1 MIQKV
6 LIANRGEIAIRIIK
20 ACKELGIAT
29 VAVYSEADKESLH
42 VAFADEAYQIGPA
55 SSIDSYLKIETIVNI
70 TKITG
75 CQAIHPGYGFL
86 SENMELCR
94 ICEKVGIIFI
104 GPSLDNLS
112 QLANKFDAKR
122 LAKTVGIPVIPGN
135 HQTIETSEQLKKE
148 AEKLNFP
155 ILLKATHGGGGK
167 GIKRCEN
174 LEELFHYYEIIKKE
188 AEKAFNNQGCY
199 IEECIQQF
207 LHVEV
212 QILGDSKGNIIHLGE
227 RNCSIQRKMQK
238 ITEETPSPLL
248 DEKVRTELCEA
259 ACRFSKNLNYLGVGT
274 VEFLY
279 DYKNKNF
286 YFMEMN
292 TRVQV
297 EHPITEMI
305 SGVDIIKEQISI
317 ADGQPLNYTQESIQL
332 TGYSIECRI
341 NAEDPENNFFPS
353 AGTIDF
359 LVLPTGSPGI
369 RVDTFIYSGY
379 QIPLFYDSMLGKIIV
394 HDKTRVGA
402 IKKLKVA
409 LETTIISGI
418 KTNISFLLAI
428 LSDQGFI
435 SGHYDNHF
443 IEENLQN
450 TYSNPKL
457 LKRT

>member
-20 ACKELGIAT
+20 ACKELGITT
-29 VAVYSEADKESLH
+29 VAVYSEADKEALH

-55 SSIDSYLKIETIVNI
+55 SSIDSYLKVEAIVNVA
-70 TKITG
+70 KITG
-75 CQAIHPGYGFL
+75 CQAVHPGYGFL

-94 ICEKVGIIFI
+94 MCEEEGITFI

-112 QLANKFDAKR
+112 QLADKFEAKR
-122 LAKTVGIPVIPGN
+122 LAKTAGITVIPGN
-135 HQTIETSEQLKKE
+135 HEVIETTEQLQKE
-148 AEKLNFP
+148 AGKLNFP

-174 LEELFHYYEIIKKE
+174 LEELLHYYEIIKKE

-212 QILGDSKGNIIHLGE
+212 QILGDSQGNIIHLGE

-238 ITEETPSPLL
+238 IIEETPSPLL
-248 DEKVRTELCEA
+248 DEEIRTELCEA
-259 ACRFSKNLNYLGVGT
+259 ACRFSERLNYLGAGT

-279 DYKNKNF
+279 DYKKKCF

-305 SGVDIIKEQISI
+305 SGVDIIKEQITI
-317 ADGQPLNYTQESIQL
+317 AAGLPLSCTQENIQL
-332 TGYSIECRI
+332 AGYSLECRI

-353 AGTIDF
+353 AGKIDF
-359 LVLPTGSPGI
+359 LVLPTGSPGV

-379 QIPLFYDSMLGKIIV
+379 QVPLFYDSMLGKIIV
-394 HDKTRVGA
+394 HDKTRAGA

-418 KTNISFLLAI
+418 KTNVSFLLAV
-428 LSDQGFI
+428 LSDHDFI

-443 IEENLQN
+443 IEENIQN
-450 TYSNPKL
+450 EYFNPKI
-457 LKRT
+457 LKRA